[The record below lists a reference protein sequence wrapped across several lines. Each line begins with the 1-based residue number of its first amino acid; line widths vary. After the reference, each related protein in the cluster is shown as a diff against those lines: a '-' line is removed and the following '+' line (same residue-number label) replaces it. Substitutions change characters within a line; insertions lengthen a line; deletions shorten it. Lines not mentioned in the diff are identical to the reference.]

1 MDILQS
7 YTDWKTPLTNAY
19 ITPKHLVIPPPPTL
33 DKYHNYSP
41 YLSIVPHF
49 NGSDKTKKRKKISY
63 FLNNNNW
70 ITLSKISWFVD
81 GEQIHYSIKPEAEKK
96 NWSFRHWWR
105 MIIYD
110 SLVQ

>member
-7 YTDWKTPLTNAY
+7 YTDWKTPLTDAY

-49 NGSDKTKKRKKISY
+49 NGSDKTKKRKKIRY

-81 GEQIHYSIKPEAEKK
+81 GKQIHYSIKPEAEKK
-96 NWSFRHWWR
+96 KLIFQTLMKNDNLW
-105 MIIYD
+105 
-110 SLVQ
+110 